1 MSKMAVYTATPT
13 HTSARHGMAWRPA
26 LLHISQQGTGCHT
39 CMPHGSEWRMRC
51 GMMHRARRGWWPPA
65 QGCLATLACAAH
77 HASTQQETR
86 PHHTQPSVWAAG
98 KRNRNTTFALCSL
111 PATAQ
116 GYDAHATVTV
126 WCAVCRQSITAKI
139 NTYCIMSSS
148 TCCQMTLSP
157 LTHQLQQMPAAVT
170 PQAIPPAVMPFLYVP
185 GHQYIRASSAQLSQK
200 TSNQMDAQTSS
211 NI

>member
-1 MSKMAVYTATPT
+1 MYHCMPARLQLLPHAAPAGHCSADRPCLIDVTLLTPLACKALGHVFGHQAKLKLGSLCTLALLAASATLAPLACQKLAVYTATPT

-86 PHHTQPSVWAAG
+86 PHHT
-98 KRNRNTTFALCSL
+98 
-111 PATAQ
+111 
-116 GYDAHATVTV
+116 
-126 WCAVCRQSITAKI
+126 
-139 NTYCIMSSS
+139 
-148 TCCQMTLSP
+148 
-157 LTHQLQQMPAAVT
+157 
-170 PQAIPPAVMPFLYVP
+170 
-185 GHQYIRASSAQLSQK
+185 
-200 TSNQMDAQTSS
+200 
-211 NI
+211 